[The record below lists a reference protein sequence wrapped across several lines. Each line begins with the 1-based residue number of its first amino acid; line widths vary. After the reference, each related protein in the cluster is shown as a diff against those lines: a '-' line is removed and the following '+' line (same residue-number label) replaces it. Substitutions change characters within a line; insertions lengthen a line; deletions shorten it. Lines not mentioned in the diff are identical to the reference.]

1 MRIATLLALATLA
14 SPALAEP
21 GGVPLPSIPAV
32 TKPFTVFAGDRR
44 GLVVSDH
51 ITYFAGIKQ
60 GDATTR
66 VATLFAGNKQGD
78 AWSREST
85 AARGPQYCNP
95 DVNSDG
101 FLDFFDFDDF
111 VIAFENGDLWADF
124 NVDGFV
130 DFFDFDDFVLAF
142 ESGC

>member
-1 MRIATLLALATLA
+1 MSKALILAPVLLAGSAW
-14 SPALAEP
+14 AEP

-32 TKPFTVFAGDRR
+32 TKPFTIFVGDRR
-44 GLVVSDH
+44 GNALSENF
-51 ITYFAGIKQ
+51 TYFAGIKQ

-78 AWSREST
+78 AWSRESSS
-85 AARGPQYCNP
+85 ARSPQFCNP

-101 FLDFFDFDDF
+101 FLDFFDYDDF
-111 VIAFENGDLWADF
+111 VIAFENGDLWADY